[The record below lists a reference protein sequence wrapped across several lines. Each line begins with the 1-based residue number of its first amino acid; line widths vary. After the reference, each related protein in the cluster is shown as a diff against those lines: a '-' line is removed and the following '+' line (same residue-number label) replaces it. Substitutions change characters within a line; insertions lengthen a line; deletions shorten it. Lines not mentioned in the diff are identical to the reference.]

1 MANMESSIPNYGKY
15 DMGMM
20 QTTMYQHPNA
30 NINVGDINVT
40 SSRADP
46 EEVAKDVGNAVVQ
59 AALTRI
65 YDVEAGGAE
74 RSVA

>member
-1 MANMESSIPNYGKY
+1 MEFSIPNYGKY

-40 SSRADP
+40 SNRADP
-46 EEVAKDVGNAVVQ
+46 EEVAKEVGNAV
-59 AALTRI
+59 AHATLTRV
-65 YDVEAGGAE
+65 YDVEVGGEDRRIA
-74 RSVA
+74 